1 MTYLLLEYHSRTG
14 SQCGNK
20 SPSPT
25 IIISVAEEG
34 ATSQSAEMESEKSE
48 TKTSKDQACKSNKIA
63 ITPARVRKETLTTI
77 TPANQKISERE
88 RKLSKKKQAEQ
99 KQTMD

>member
-1 MTYLLLEYHSRTG
+1 MMTYLLLEYHSRTG

-34 ATSQSAEMESEKSE
+34 VTSKSAEMESEKLES
-48 TKTSKDQACKSNKIA
+48 TTSKDQARKSNKIA
-63 ITPARVRKETLTTI
+63 ITPAWVRKEALATI
-77 TPANQKISERE
+77 TPADQKISK
-88 RKLSKKKQAEQ
+88 RKQKLFKKK
-99 KQTMD
+99 

>member
-1 MTYLLLEYHSRTG
+1 MG

-34 ATSQSAEMESEKSE
+34 ATSKSAEMESEKLE
-48 TKTSKDQACKSNKIA
+48 TTTSKDQAYKSDKIA
-63 ITPARVRKETLTTI
+63 ITPARVRKEALATI
-77 TPANQKISERE
+77 TPADQKISEKEPRRNEQNRNE
-88 RKLSKKKQAEQ
+88 RWTNTLGP
-99 KQTMD
+99 